1 MKCFVNVLFL
11 SFVLVVQLFAQLE
24 LWEEE
29 NLYTEV
35 EIYLDENENKYA
47 YQVIVNFSTN
57 VIDLPVGDSLASID
71 DISDIDIKNHFLE
84 LDAEYGP
91 ITLEKYFPYTYWG
104 DTVRTN
110 KRTGETVTII
120 DMSQVFRIH
129 FSEIVMIDEIVND
142 LETLANVDYAESPF
156 YAWALETEPNDPWYV
171 SGDQWNLDSI
181 LAKYAWDYTIGSPN
195 VTISIN
201 DFYDPNVTILHEDLV
216 DKVDYHFFNYFG
228 GHGSQ
233 VASVAGAATN
243 NNLGMASLGWNLR
256 LRLDQYYVYGIQ
268 AAIDGGADVINFSW
282 RHIYPDPLL
291 SYYIH
296 NAILQGVVCVAGAG
310 NDSPTPPFVAY
321 PAAYNYGSDGQ
332 VIAVGSTWLDW
343 RDNYREHWY
352 YWHNYSPGSDPI
364 LDPTN
369 AFIDVSAPADNILV
383 ASGLWSNHY
392 GFVTGSSYA
401 SPLVAALA
409 GLILSLNYYD
419 PNFDVPKVYDII
431 TSTADKIKPN
441 NTYYYNYD
449 IYGWNPRL
457 GYGRINAWDALHV
470 AAGNPHRV
478 RDLEL
483 SVTPESH
490 IRLEWKETYEP
501 SHFKIYRALANGFI
515 PEIDDYELIATIS
528 AWTPPPN
535 PFPVTS
541 WVDEQTSA
549 ILEQYEI
556 YYYITSFLDGNE
568 SLPSNQE
575 WMSGSILRKISSS
588 QKEIIPEASFIESI
602 YPNPF
607 NPSTTINYFV
617 KENSRVTIKLYDV
630 IGKEVKTIIN
640 ENVTEGYHS
649 IMVNSADL
657 VSGVYFLYLQN
668 GKFMDTKKVVILK

>member
-1 MKCFVNVLFL
+1 MKYFVNVVILF
-11 SFVLVVQLFAQLE
+11 FALVAQLFAQLE

-57 VIDLPVGDSLASID
+57 VIDLPVGDSIASID
-71 DISDIDIKNHFLE
+71 DISDIDIKNYFLE

-91 ITLEKYFPYTYWG
+91 IRLEKYFPDTYWG

-129 FSEIVMIDEIVND
+129 FSELVMIDEIVND

-181 LAKYAWDYTIGSPN
+181 LAKYPWDYTIGSPN

-216 DKVDYHFFNYFG
+216 DKVDFHFFNFYG

-233 VASVAGAATN
+233 VASVAGATTN
-243 NNLGMASLGWNLR
+243 NNLGIASLGWNLR
-256 LRLDQYYVYGIQ
+256 LRLDRNYVLGIQ
-268 AAIDGGADVINFSW
+268 DAINGGANVIKFSW
-282 RHIYPDPLL
+282 LGQSPTLENM
-291 SYYIH
+291 IH
-296 NAILQGVVCVAGAG
+296 NALNQGIICVGGAG
-310 NDSPTPPFVAY
+310 NGGNIPFVAY
-321 PAAYNYGSDGQ
+321 PAAYNFGADGQ
-332 VIAVGSTWLDW
+332 VIAVSATMINNG
-343 RDNYREHWY
+343 REHFAYTW
-352 YWHNYSPGSDPI
+352 NYSPGTDPI
-364 LDPTN
+364 GDSTN
-369 AFIDVSAPADNILV
+369 AFIDVTAPGVLV
-383 ASGLWSNHY
+383 PTVSGQWSNY
-392 GFVTGSSYA
+392 YIYKSGTSFS

-409 GLILSLNYYD
+409 GLMLSLNYYD
-419 PNFDVPKVYDII
+419 PNFDVPEVYEII
-431 TSTADKIKPN
+431 TSTADKIKPV
-441 NTYYYNYD
+441 YNGFYD
-449 IYGWNPRL
+449 YDAIGWNRYV

-470 AAGNPHRV
+470 AARNPHRV

-490 IRLEWKETYEP
+490 IKLEWKETYES

-515 PEIDDYELIATIS
+515 PDIEDYDLIATIN
-528 AWTPPPN
+528 ARTPPPN

-541 WVDEQTSA
+541 WVDEQTST

-556 YYYITSFLDGNE
+556 YYYITAVLDGNE
-568 SLPSNQE
+568 SLPSNHE
-575 WMSGSILRKISSS
+575 WMSGSMLRKVSSS

-607 NPSTTINYFV
+607 NPSTTINYFLR
-617 KENSRVTIKLYDV
+617 ENSRVTIKLYDV

-649 IMVNSADL
+649 ITLNSSDL

-668 GKFMDTKKVVILK
+668 GRFIDTKKVVILK